1 MVHRRDDETKE
12 RFKVVE
18 GLLEAAGAPQPAQA
32 SEASL
37 APESRAKKPRAFCKG
52 LEFLLDRVNAMRI
65 DAANARLRLIAPV
78 LQDHGIDYERGKFQV
93 SLIGVLV
100 AI

>member
-1 MVHRRDDETKE
+1 VHRRDDETKE

-18 GLLEAAGAPQPAQA
+18 GLLEAAGAPQPAHA
-32 SEASL
+32 LES

-78 LQDHGIDYERGKFQV
+78 IQDHGIDYERGKFQV